1 MSALD
6 SKLLKYI
13 LKCSDRYYSE
23 NLAACD
29 TNALRSSW
37 WEAFKFFLSFAYFQG
52 RNDKLSEKFLRNAIT
67 ILEAFFKNDSDRSQ
81 FDSLRNEN
89 WKPIEAKLSEANG
102 QFSVGKKRD
111 TQMILSALDRISAY
125 SEDHNIVNYS
135 VGQIRQGKLESHF
148 TELQASQSTRG
159 IVQVGPKIA
168 AFYLRDLV
176 FLFRLAELLGRDTLF
191 CLQPVDVWVRRIVRK
206 LGIVNGSGSVSDSEI
221 QRAIVAICGESKEA
235 ALRFNQG
242 AWYIGTNSLDLL
254 LELADAPN
262 TRID

>member
-1 MSALD
+1 MD

-13 LKCSDRYYSE
+13 LKCSDRYYAE
-23 NLAACD
+23 NLAECD
-29 TNALRSSW
+29 TNRLKSSW

-67 ILEAFFKNDSDRSQ
+67 ILEAFFKDDTDGSQ

-89 WKPIEAKLSEANG
+89 WKPVEVKLSEAKG
-102 QFSVGKKRD
+102 QLSVGKKRD
-111 TQMILSALDRISAY
+111 AQMILSALERISVY

-135 VGQIRQGKLESHF
+135 IGQIRQGKLKSHF
-148 TELQASQSTRG
+148 FELQASQSNRG

-176 FLFRLAELLGRDTLF
+176 YLFRLAELLERDTLF
-191 CLQPVDVWVRRIVRK
+191 CLQPIDVWVRKIVQK
-206 LGIVNGSGSVSDSEI
+206 LGIVNTSNSVSDSEI
-221 QRAIVAICGESKEA
+221 QSAIVAICGESKDTA
-235 ALRFNQG
+235 SRFNQG

-262 TRID
+262 TQID